1 MTPVL
6 AGEAKEISPFAM
18 TGAIWVDADG
28 DGKSLGRAP

>member
-6 AGEAKEISPFAM
+6 SGDAKEIAPYAL

-28 DGKSLGRAP
+28 DGKSLGR